1 MITIDEAFVNSSAP
15 NPDTSQ
21 NGRSLVLKG
30 QFVTLNITE
39 DRTLIFGECKG
50 SGKTPYQCSCDFI
63 RPDQP
68 TYRCSCPSRQF
79 PCKHCVGLMFAY
91 VMKQPF
97 TIAEPPAA
105 LQEKRAKLQEKA
117 QRKETE
123 PAKPK
128 KVNKAAL
135 VKKIEAQLD
144 GIDLLEQITRDLIR
158 LGVGNLTS
166 QQASEIKTQAAR
178 LGDAYLPGARGALL
192 SYLGLFTDD
201 HGQVGDLPPA
211 RAEAI
216 QSEALEHLA
225 RLHALV
231 KQGRAYLKQRL
242 DDPNL
247 SLPTDS
253 AIAAWLGHAWQLA
266 ELREAG
272 LVETDVELVQ
282 LAFRAQDDPARQEF
296 IDSGVWMSLGD
307 GKIRVTQTIRPYK
320 AARYIKSEDSFFQ
333 VACVKELCVY
343 PGGVNPRIRWDGMT
357 PRPLQSDDLAT
368 IRRHARED
376 FATLIKEVK
385 ASLKSPLADRT
396 PIHAL
401 RFARLGKVGGQV
413 VAEDAQGQRLIL
425 SDAGIDD
432 DPPSCH
438 LLPLL
443 PPACLADQVMIARFR
458 HDLDA
463 RTLRIKPLSIV
474 TPETILRLTF

>member
-1 MITIDEAFVNSSAP
+1 
-15 NPDTSQ
+15 
-21 NGRSLVLKG
+21 
-30 QFVTLNITE
+30 
-39 DRTLIFGECKG
+39 
-50 SGKTPYQCSCDFI
+50 
-63 RPDQP
+63 
-68 TYRCSCPSRQF
+68 
-79 PCKHCVGLMFAY
+79 
-91 VMKQPF
+91 
-97 TIAEPPAA
+97 
-105 LQEKRAKLQEKA
+105 
-117 QRKETE
+117 
-123 PAKPK
+123 
-128 KVNKAAL
+128 
-135 VKKIEAQLD
+135 
-144 GIDLLEQITRDLIR
+144 
-158 LGVGNLTS
+158 
-166 QQASEIKTQAAR
+166 
-178 LGDAYLPGARGALL
+178 LL

-357 PRPLQSDDLAT
+357 PRPLQPDDLAT

-401 RFARLGKVGGQV
+401 RYARLGKVGGQV

-432 DPPSCH
+432 EPPSCH

-463 RTLRIKPLSIV
+463 RALRIKPLSIV